1 MSQASSSTA
10 RTRRSSAARV
20 SLQPT
25 PLAIVATAPPPTV
38 VEPPA
43 PIDDVI
49 GLPLIMC
56 PDCKDVRVFAATTMQ
71 SNDNTGRR
79 FFKCSRK
86 NYRNGT
92 CTRYWL
98 EEEYVVFLHD
108 NGYLL
113 SASSTIATASTIEVP
128 ELVEKIDSLEQ
139 NLNKVKE
146 MVGKNREG
154 MGSCICLVCGYLN
167 VTFLV
172 LSFWL

>member
-10 RTRRSSAARV
+10 RTRRLSTARV
-20 SLQPT
+20 SLQLA
-25 PLAIVATAPPPTV
+25 PLAVVAAAPPPTA
-38 VEPPA
+38 VELPA
-43 PIDDVI
+43 PIDD
-49 GLPLIMC
+49 
-56 PDCKDVRVFAATTMQ
+56 
-71 SNDNTGRR
+71 
-79 FFKCSRK
+79 
-86 NYRNGT
+86 GT

-98 EEEYVVFLHD
+98 EEEYVVFFHD

-113 SASSTIATASTIEVP
+113 SASSTIAVALTTEVP

-154 MGSCICLVCGYLN
+154 MGSCICHVCGCLN

-172 LSFWL
+172 LAILLVVTIVLK